1 MHIPWLY
8 DEQRKTGTDFADE
21 ATAREWD
28 ARSQHQRAFDHEA
41 ETIATELSLTADS
54 LVWEIGTG
62 GGELALNIAGRCTQV
77 YASDT
82 SPVMLGIAREKA
94 GERTVGNVMFEQGG
108 FLSGFTPPWPV
119 DGIITQLALHHL
131 PDFWKLAALKR
142 IGGFLKRNGMLYVRD
157 IFFPSNIPDYNAYIA
172 GMLAAI
178 QATSGPELA
187 EQTAAHIREEY
198 STFAWVIE
206 EMLKQAGFEI
216 LRSRQ
221 HRFTTAYTC
230 VSTRAAGPTGR

>member
-1 MHIPWLY
+1 MDIPWLY
-8 DEQRKTGTDFADE
+8 HEQSQTGTDFADE

-28 ARSQHQRAFDHEA
+28 LRAQHQRAFGHEA
-41 ETIATELSLTADS
+41 ETIANELSLAPDS

-62 GGELALNIAGRCTQV
+62 GGELALNLAGCCKQV

-82 SPVMLGIAREKA
+82 SPVMLRIAKQKA
-94 GERTVGNVMFEQGG
+94 GERAIGNVMFEEGG

-131 PDFWKLAALKR
+131 PDFWKLEALKR
-142 IGGFLKRNGMLYVRD
+142 ISGFLKRNGKLYLRD
-157 IFFPSNIPDYNAYIA
+157 IFFPPNIPDYNAYIA

-178 QATSGPELA
+178 RSTSGAELA
-187 EQTAAHIREEY
+187 DQTATHIRDEF
-198 STFAWVIE
+198 STFTWVVE
-206 EMLKQAGFEI
+206 EMLKQAGFEV
-216 LRSRQ
+216 LGSRQ

>member
-1 MHIPWLY
+1 MDIPWLY

-28 ARSQHQRAFDHEA
+28 TRAQHQRAFGYEA
-41 ETIATELSLTADS
+41 ETIAKELSITPDS

-62 GGELALNIAGRCTQV
+62 GGELALNLAQRCKQV

-82 SPVMLGIAREKA
+82 SPVMLRIAVEKARE
-94 GERTVGNVMFEQGG
+94 RNIGNVVFEEGG

-119 DGIITQLALHHL
+119 DSIITQLALHHL

-142 IGGFLKRNGMLYVRD
+142 IGGFLKRNGKFYLRD
-157 IFFPSNIPDYNAYIA
+157 IFFPPNIPDYNAYIA

-178 QATSGPELA
+178 RATSGPELA
-187 EQTAAHIREEY
+187 DQTAAHIRDEF
-198 STFAWVIE
+198 STFTWVVE
-206 EMLKQAGFEI
+206 EMLKQAGFEV
-216 LRSRQ
+216 LGSRQ
-221 HRFTTAYTC
+221 QRFTTTYTC
-230 VSTRAAGPTGR
+230 VSTRAAGSTGR

>member
-1 MHIPWLY
+1 MDIPWLY
-8 DEQRKTGTDFADE
+8 DEQRETGTGFADE

-28 ARSQHQRAFDHEA
+28 TRAQQQRAFGHEA
-41 ETIATELSLTADS
+41 ETIAEELSLTPDS

-62 GGELALNIAGRCTQV
+62 GGELALNLARRCKQV

-82 SPVMLGIAREKA
+82 SPTMLDIARKKA
-94 GERTVGNVMFEQGG
+94 RERSIGNVMFEQGG

-119 DGIITQLALHHL
+119 DGIIIQLTLHHL

-142 IGGFLKRNGMLYVRD
+142 IGGFLKRNGMLYLRD
-157 IFFPSNIPDYNAYIA
+157 IFFPSKIPDYNAYIA

-187 EQTAAHIREEY
+187 DQTAAHIKDEY
-198 STFAWVIE
+198 STFAWIIE
-206 EMLKQAGFEI
+206 EMLAQAGFEV

-230 VSTRAAGPTGR
+230 VSNRSTGPTGR